1 MVTTIIRVGEII
13 PISRGRTTKVI
24 CSQGPPQENKIDLEE
39 ALAQIVTSNTHFMNE
54 TKANMQ
60 SQSTHLQNQLAHIR
74 NLETQLGQMA
84 ALLTERKQGSLL
96 STLEVNPRT
105 KGKEQCKAI
114 PGSPPVVV
122 EEPIQKDQSEKE
134 ENEKEMSTMKKPKD
148 ALVV

>member
-1 MVTTIIRVGEII
+1 
-13 PISRGRTTKVI
+13 
-24 CSQGPPQENKIDLEE
+24 
-39 ALAQIVTSNTHFMNE
+39 MNE

-60 SQSTHLQNQLAHIR
+60 SQSTHLQNQLAHIK

-84 ALLTERKQGSLL
+84 TLLTERKQGSLL

-114 PGSPPVVV
+114 TLRRGKELATPGSPPVVV